1 MKGHEFQSGLRL
13 QDWIEHELSHLAAKE
28 QEDAV
33 SVNIAD
39 RNLSLR
45 TPVVIHVQLARIA
58 EKLGRSK
65 SGVSEEILQH
75 AVRDVYQQFGL
86 PPVTREDVE
95 EFAAG
100 AEKPAAE
107 KP

>member
-1 MKGHEFQSGLRL
+1 MKGHEFQSGMRL
-13 QDWIEHELSHLAAKE
+13 QDWIEHELSHLEAKE
-28 QEDAV
+28 QEEAIGA
-33 SVNIAD
+33 NIAD

-95 EFAAG
+95 EFG
-100 AEKPAAE
+100 ASSEKPSAD
-107 KP
+107 KN